1 MIFSETSATS
11 NQPAVVSPQRHRGQ
25 DKGAVEFS
33 GDLINSARGRNAPSV
48 LHAAAQAVPPRRGT
62 SPGGA
67 EGVSRPRGRNAPSV
81 LRAAA
86 IMPFCLPCGVVTTL
100 LFALRNDT
108 WVGNP
113 SGPSGHLPCKAEEFS
128 LGRTSG
134 GKQFVSC

>member
-48 LHAAAQAVPPRRGT
+48 R
-62 SPGGA
+62 
-67 EGVSRPRGRNAPSV
+67 
-81 LRAAA
+81 RAAA

-100 LFALRNDT
+100 LFPLRNDT
-108 WVGNP
+108 WAGNP
-113 SGPSGHLPCKAEEFS
+113 SGPAGHLPCKTEEFS

>member
-81 LRAAA
+81 RRA
-86 IMPFCLPCGVVTTL
+86 
-100 LFALRNDT
+100 
-108 WVGNP
+108 
-113 SGPSGHLPCKAEEFS
+113 E
-128 LGRTSG
+128 
-134 GKQFVSC
+134 